1 MWSYTVGLKVLLSSV
16 VPRSDFKIEFKIEC
30 IYMESKKEKKVL
42 MNLGTGQE

>member
-30 IYMESKKEKKVL
+30 IYMESKKKVL
-42 MNLGTGQE
+42 KNLEDGQE